1 MRCVARVLFFISTAM
16 LSFAAIQLPAHAQ
29 QGEVPPGIKSRLSV
43 LVPEKVPDE
52 VVPTPIEGLYQVR
65 FGVEVLYMAEDGRYM
80 LTGDMRDMQT
90 GLNLSDIARRG
101 ERSKAMR
108 VLDEEGMIVFTPTA
122 KPEHVVTVFTDIDC
136 PYCVRL
142 HERMADYNRRGIE
155 IRYTAFPRA
164 GIGSNSYMKAVMAWC
179 ADDPRIAIGDA
190 KMGKA
195 LDSDA
200 CEAGHRNVREHY
212 EAARSIGIR
221 GTPALVLESGDLIPG
236 FVPPED
242 LIEKLDEIDKG

>member
-1 MRCVARVLFFISTAM
+1 MRTFARFLFFVSTA
-16 LSFAAIQLPAHAQ
+16 LAFALAQLPAHAQ
-29 QGEVPPGIKSRLSV
+29 QGSIPPGIKDRLAV

-52 VVPTPIEGLYQVR
+52 VSPTPVDGLYQVR
-65 FGVEVLYMAEDGRYM
+65 FGVEVFYLAENGRYM
-80 LTGDMRDMQT
+80 FTGDMRDMQT
-90 GLNLSDIARRG
+90 GMNLADIARRG
-101 ERSKAMR
+101 ERSKAMAA
-108 VLDEEGMIVFTPTA
+108 LDEDGMIVFTPTA

-142 HERMADYNRRGIE
+142 HERMADYNRNGIE

-179 ADDPRIAIGDA
+179 ADNPQVAIGDS
-190 KMGKA
+190 KMGKV
-195 LDSDA
+195 LDSKP

-212 EAARSIGIR
+212 EVARSIGIR

-236 FVPPED
+236 FMPPED
-242 LIEKLDEIDKG
+242 LIAKLKEIGKS